1 MFKEINQSGRSMIEM
16 LGVLAIIGVLSVGGI
31 AGYSKAMTKFKINKT
46 MQQIT
51 EIATNIRTLYAQ
63 QKDFN
68 GLNNTMAIQMGI
80 IPDELAT
87 GSGTSYSYKG
97 PVQKISHAFG
107 GDIFITDDITDDGF
121 EDSSFG
127 IELTNLTK
135 ESCIALA
142 SADWGTTDS
151 SGVIGIIIGYASD
164 PGSHIYTSTSN
175 LNSSCGTVTLDN
187 QYATCP
193 NSTKPISPAIA
204 ASVCEQIPNF
214 GIRFRK

>member
-80 IPDELAT
+80 VPDELRT
-87 GSGTSYSYKG
+87 SGSR
-97 PVQKISHAFG
+97 IINAFG
-107 GDIFITDDITDDGF
+107 GDAYIVSNWNDEDFAIVFDNITKDG
-121 EDSSFG
+121 
-127 IELTNLTK
+127 
-135 ESCIALA
+135 CIALA
-142 SADWGTTDS
+142 TADWGTTDS
-151 SGVIGIIIGYASD
+151 TGVIGMVIGYHSAPDSYIFAYTNKD
-164 PGSHIYTSTSN
+164 SEYDCKGSEDGY
-175 LNSSCGTVTLDN
+175 GY
-187 QYATCP
+187 YACSGVNMP
-193 NSTKPISPAIA
+193 VSPAIA
-204 ASVCEQIPNF
+204 SKYCGNIQSDGDNF
-214 GIRFRK
+214 SENFAIRFRK

>member
-68 GLNNTMAIQMGI
+68 GLNNTMAIQMGVV
-80 IPDELAT
+80 PDELAT

-107 GDIFITDDITDDGF
+107 GDIFITYDWF
-121 EDSSFG
+121 EDNSFG

-175 LNSSCGTVTLDN
+175 LGPSCGTVTSDN
-187 QYATCP
+187 QYSTCP

>member
-1 MFKEINQSGRSMIEM
+1 MFKEINQSRRSMIEM

-68 GLNNTMAIQMGI
+68 GLNNTMAIQMGVV
-80 IPDELAT
+80 PDELAT
-87 GSGTSYSYKG
+87 GSGTSSSYRG
-97 PVQKISHAFG
+97 PVQKISHIFG
-107 GDIFITDDITDDGF
+107 GDIFITSGWDENDG
-121 EDSSFG
+121 FG

-135 ESCIALA
+135 ESCVALA
-142 SADWGTTDS
+142 TADWGTTDS

-164 PGSHIYTSTSN
+164 PGTHIYSSTSN
-175 LNSSCGTVTLDN
+175 LNSSCGTVTPDN

-193 NSTKPISPAIA
+193 NSTKLISPATA
-204 ASVCEQIPNF
+204 ASVCEQIPKF

>member
-80 IPDELAT
+80 VPDELAT

-107 GDIFITDDITDDGF
+107 GDIFITYDWF
-121 EDSSFG
+121 EDNSFG

-164 PGSHIYTSTSN
+164 PGSHIYTSTSG
-175 LNSSCGTVTLDN
+175 SSCGTVTLDN

-193 NSTKPISPAIA
+193 NSTKPISPATA

>member
-68 GLNNTMAIQMGI
+68 GLNNTMAIQMGVV
-80 IPDELAT
+80 PDELAT

-107 GDIFITDDITDDGF
+107 GDIFITYDWA
-121 EDSSFG
+121 EDNGFG

-164 PGSHIYTSTSN
+164 PGSHIYTSTSIF
-175 LNSSCGTVTLDN
+175 NSSCGTVTSDN

-193 NSTKPISPAIA
+193 NSTKPISPATA

>member
-1 MFKEINQSGRSMIEM
+1 MFKEINQFGRSMIEM

-68 GLNNTMAIQMGI
+68 GLNNTMAIQMGVV
-80 IPDELAT
+80 PDELAT
-87 GSGTSYSYKG
+87 GSGVSSTNWETT
-97 PVQKISHAFG
+97 QKISHVFG
-107 GDIFITDDITDDGF
+107 GDIFITYDRIENNG
-121 EDSSFG
+121 FG

-142 SADWGTTDS
+142 TADWGTTDS
-151 SGVIGIIIGYASD
+151 SGVIGIIIGWASM
-164 PGSHIYTSTSN
+164 PGTYIYKLPSD
-175 LNSSCGTVTLDN
+175 SSCGTVSGG
-187 QYATCP
+187 QYSTCP
-193 NSTKPISPAIA
+193 NSTQSVSPATA